1 MNPNLDPADDTDF
14 DALRE
19 RMEAR
24 AQQDADYLAECMPD
38 PDAENDILT
47 GVRYGERYEDTVCPI
62 ALALKREW
70 AGLIVSADGGCVRIG
85 SNTYTL
91 KEKTQ

>member
-24 AQQDADYLAECMPD
+24 VQQDADYLAECMPD
-38 PDAENDILT
+38 PDAEGDF
-47 GVRYGERYEDTVCPI
+47 
-62 ALALKREW
+62 
-70 AGLIVSADGGCVRIG
+70 
-85 SNTYTL
+85 
-91 KEKTQ
+91 